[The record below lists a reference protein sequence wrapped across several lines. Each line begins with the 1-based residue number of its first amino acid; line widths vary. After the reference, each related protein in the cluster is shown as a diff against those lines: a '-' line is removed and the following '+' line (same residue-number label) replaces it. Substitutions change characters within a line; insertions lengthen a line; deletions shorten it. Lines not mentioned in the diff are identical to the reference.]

1 MAYKRITYTI
11 RLLIERLY
19 NKEHMKAPQIAK
31 MLGYTHQAIY
41 YELKRGYW
49 MKRNYDWTETRQYSA
64 DRAQQAA
71 NFNRAAQGA
80 QLKIENDHDTLTV
93 IESLMLNR
101 KLSPAAALATIE
113 REHIPVKTKM
123 CVNTLYHYIDKGLF
137 RRFTNK
143 DLTRKGRRKRK
154 YRKVKRACTPP
165 RGTSIDFRPPH
176 IMQRNEFGHWELDSV
191 IGTKN
196 KGQTL
201 LVMTERKTRF
211 ELVFRSGDKSAASTV
226 KALNRLEKR
235 LGTTKFKNIFK
246 TITCDNGC
254 EFADYENMELSARG
268 NSKRTQV
275 YYCHPYSS
283 SERGSNEN
291 QNGILRRFI
300 KKGTPISKYSDYD
313 IAKAAAYL
321 NDMPRK
327 LFGWQTARERFTA
340 ELSALGINFFEK
352 MQKTS

>member
-1 MAYKRITYTI
+1 
-11 RLLIERLY
+11 
-19 NKEHMKAPQIAK
+19 MKAPQIAK

-49 MKRNYDWTETRQYSA
+49 MKRNSDWTETRQYSA

-113 REHIPVKTKM
+113 RERIPVKTKM

-137 RRFTNK
+137 RRLTNK
-143 DLTRKGRRKRK
+143 DLAHKGSRKRK
-154 YRKVKRACTPP
+154 YRKVKRASTPP
-165 RGTSIDFRPPH
+165 RGTSIDFRPSH

-211 ELVFRSGDKSAASTV
+211 ELVFRSGDKSSASTV

-254 EFADYENMELSARG
+254 EFADYQNMELSVRG
-268 NSKRTQV
+268 NSQRTRV

-283 SERGSNEN
+283 SERGSNSRS
-291 QNGILRRFI
+291 IRKI
-300 KKGTPISKYSDYD
+300 SSKK
-313 IAKAAAYL
+313 L
-321 NDMPRK
+321 
-327 LFGWQTARERFTA
+327 
-340 ELSALGINFFEK
+340 INL
-352 MQKTS
+352 